1 MLIVLNFVLSYGA
14 WLAVATLAARGD
26 FLWAMVPSLIAVAV
40 HLMLVPPHR
49 RQPELLLC
57 LAAIPLGVAV
67 ESWNMATGAT
77 RYAAGADVAG
87 GPPLFMIG
95 LWMAFA
101 TLPNVS
107 LSWLKQRPVVAVLFG
122 AVAAAPSYFAGAKI
136 GALTLGEPIW
146 QSLMLIG
153 AAWAVALPALLYL
166 ARRIG

>member
-1 MLIVLNFVLSYGA
+1 MLVVLNFVLSYGA

-26 FLWAMVPSLIAVAV
+26 FLWAVVPSLIAVAG
-40 HLMLVPPHR
+40 HLLLMPPER
-49 RQPELLLC
+49 RRPDFLLC

-67 ESWNMATGAT
+67 EGWNMATGAT
-77 RYAAGADVAG
+77 RYAAGAEVAG

-107 LSWLKQRPVVAVLFG
+107 LSWLKQRPAVAVLFG
-122 AVAAAPSYFAGAKI
+122 AIAAAPSYYAGAKI
-136 GALTLGEPIW
+136 GALTMGEPIW
-146 QSLMLIG
+146 QSLVLIG
-153 AAWAVALPALLYL
+153 AAWAMALPALLYL